1 MPSEKHVAVCAF
13 PFGSHPWVLANL
25 VGKLTAAAADVRFSF
40 LSTAKSNGVVFPPPS
55 RAASI
60 PSNLRVYDIGD
71 GLLAG
76 YHDAAGDPRDPADL
90 FLRAASANF
99 QAGVDIAERDAG
111 RKVSLLLAD
120 GLITVVACKVAEKM
134 HVPWVTFWFA
144 VPHSLSMHVYADL
157 IHQLSR
163 DATDEEQTLDMIL
176 GLSLM
181 RMVDLPEELA
191 MDPNMSTICRMFRE
205 LGNVIPRAAAVVMNS
220 FVEMDP
226 KPLTAD
232 LKSKFS
238 ILLYLGMLTIGEICE
253 ICGEQDDY
261 SEFLLPVLPIE
272 PSMFDQEE
280 IPTAIVQGNQPMNI
294 EDVNTAPVQV
304 AVDLQVGTNDATE
317 GVPVD
322 TAPIISA
329 PIRKSSRITRPSTR
343 LHSRGPQTVVYIS
356 FGSGPLSS
364 PPPDEI
370 ASLAEALES
379 TGTPFLWSLT
389 DQLKARCLPRGFEER
404 TAARGRIV
412 PWAPQWEVLGHPA
425 CGAFVTH
432 CGYNS
437 VCESMAAG
445 VPMIGRPVAVDQRI
459 CGKLVEEVW
468 GIGVRVE
475 GGVLSKS
482 GMVKAL
488 EVVLRSEE
496 GKAMRK
502 KVGEL
507 REKLAEAA
515 GPGGRAAADFKALVE
530 LISTL

>member
-25 VGKLTAAAADVRFSF
+25 VGKLAAAAGDVRFSF
-40 LSTAKSNGVVFPPPS
+40 LSTAKSNVVVFPPPS

-71 GLLAG
+71 GLPTG
-76 YHDAAGDPRDPADL
+76 YHDATGDPRDPADL

-120 GLITVVACKVAEKM
+120 GLITVVGCEVAEKM
-134 HVPWVTFWFA
+134 RVPWVSFWVSA
-144 VPHSLSMHVYADL
+144 PHSLSIHVYADL

-163 DATDEEQTLDMIL
+163 DATDEEQTLDMIP

-226 KPLTAD
+226 EPLTAD

-238 ILLYLGMLTIGEICE
+238 ILLYLGMLTLAPP
-253 ICGEQDDY
+253 
-261 SEFLLPVLPIE
+261 SLPASDETGCLPWL
-272 PSMFDQEE
+272 D
-280 IPTAIVQGNQPMNI
+280 
-294 EDVNTAPVQV
+294 
-304 AVDLQVGTNDATE
+304 
-317 GVPVD
+317 
-322 TAPIISA
+322 
-329 PIRKSSRITRPSTR
+329 
-343 LHSRGPQTVVYIS
+343 SRGSQTVVYIS
-356 FGSGPLSS
+356 FGSGPLTS

-389 DQLKARCLPRGFEER
+389 DRLKAQCLPRGFEER

-412 PWAPQWEVLGHPA
+412 PWAPQREVLGHPA

-437 VCESMAAG
+437 VFESMAAG